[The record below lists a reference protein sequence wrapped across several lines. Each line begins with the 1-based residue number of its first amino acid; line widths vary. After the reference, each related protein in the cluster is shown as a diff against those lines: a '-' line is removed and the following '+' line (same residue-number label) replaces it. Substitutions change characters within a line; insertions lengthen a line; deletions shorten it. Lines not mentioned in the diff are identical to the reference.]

1 MSGRRCITHYLVH
14 RQADDGKFLR
24 TINILEEYSK
34 EYLAIN
40 VDQKLN
46 STNVIDAL
54 FDLFIMCAPHHS
66 YGRATALSSSLTP

>member
-24 TINILEEYSK
+24 TINILEEFSK

-46 STNVIDAL
+46 STNLIGAL
-54 FDLFIMCAPHHS
+54 FDLFIMCAPHH
-66 YGRATALSSSLTP
+66 